1 MYKNHRLVVFSH
13 QNARKSKQKLHVR
26 NAEIHI
32 RIEKMSRNKS
42 GTSTGIKRKRLK
54 IWIFQ
59 LVENNYTYKV
69 CLFITLCKTQFSE
82 ECLKKFYF
90 QGFDHI
96 AQFCASFEVDTTRL
110 GWQKFDITTTVKEWY
125 SRGEG
130 EKLRLL
136 IDCTGCGKTFVVHL
150 FNTNSERSKARE
162 RRIAD
167 KRKNSHINQISS
179 NNFYNLTNYTNY
191 QYNQTILIPGTNG
204 IGEENNAEFHNPEEE
219 EMLNSSRPFL
229 VLHTEARRERRIRRR
244 AINCNGALHGQ
255 CCKESFY
262 VSFKALGWDDW
273 IIAPRGYFANYCRGD
288 CTGPYRTPDTF
299 QTFHAHFIEEYR
311 KMGLLNG
318 MQPCCAPIKFSSM
331 SLIYYGD
338 EGIIKRD
345 LPKMVVDECGCP

>member
-1 MYKNHRLVVFSH
+1 M
-13 QNARKSKQKLHVR
+13 
-26 NAEIHI
+26 
-32 RIEKMSRNKS
+32 
-42 GTSTGIKRKRLK
+42 
-54 IWIFQ
+54 
-59 LVENNYTYKV
+59 
-69 CLFITLCKTQFSE
+69 
-82 ECLKKFYF
+82 
-90 QGFDHI
+90 
-96 AQFCASFEVDTTRL
+96 DTTRL

-125 SRGEG
+125 SKRAGN
-130 EKLRLL
+130 KLRLL
-136 IDCTGCGKTFVVHL
+136 IDCTGCGKMFAVHL
-150 FNTNSERSKARE
+150 FNVNSEKSRARE
-162 RRIAD
+162 RRIAN
-167 KRKNSHINQISS
+167 KRKTSNMNDINNNKFCNS
-179 NNFYNLTNYTNY
+179 TNCTNY
-191 QYNQTILIPGTNG
+191 QHNQTSLISTS
-204 IGEENNAEFHNPEEE
+204 NNVDQEHKEKISNSEEE

-229 VLHTEARRERRIRRR
+229 VLHTEARRQRRVRRR